1 MSAVPSVLVH
11 GVEAV
16 GVGVDGVGVGVDD
29 GKVEDEAD
37 VAGEDGKDDDET
49 DDVIQLIL
57 FILLMSRSCRS
68 RPWTLIF
75 SEMSLAICMPCWYT

>member
-16 GVGVDGVGVGVDD
+16 GVGVDGVAVGVDD

-37 VAGEDGKDDDET
+37 VADEDGEDDDET

-57 FILLMSRSCRS
+57 FMLLVSRSCRS
-68 RPWTLIF
+68 RPWTLIL
-75 SEMSLAICMPCWYT
+75 SEM